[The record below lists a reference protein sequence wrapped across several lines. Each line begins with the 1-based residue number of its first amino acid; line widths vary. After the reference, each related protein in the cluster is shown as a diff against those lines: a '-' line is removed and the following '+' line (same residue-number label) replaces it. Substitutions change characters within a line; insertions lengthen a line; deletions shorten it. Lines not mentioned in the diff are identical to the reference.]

1 MTDGFEGLGQALQ
14 ALSMPRTKVVD
25 ASGNPASIDNYDNFM
40 QFLMLASLN
49 GNIYKM
55 RKIAEDQVSVGGT
68 IGDDLAITSVKSDY
82 KFQRPCQSASVI
94 NDGPGLVYIWV
105 NDPGSYPRGIKS
117 GSPFY
122 VDFGGHKL
130 CRLYFQCPAGAT
142 ATVEISAKY

>member
-14 ALSMPRTKVVD
+14 AMTMPRTKIVD

-94 NDGPGLVYIWV
+94 NDGPGLVNIWV

-117 GSPFY
+117 GTPFY